1 MPCQRY
7 IRLPALHEII
17 TTLSSAG
24 GIICRFKPT
33 LKREQTMPN
42 EDRLTPDA
50 AAAPEALPASPHT
63 DLLPALVA
71 RVYAEATPA
80 VRGRLLEHLLRPLSL
95 LSLAAVANGLFAQL
109 TMGDGWV
116 QRKVS
121 LDDANRV
128 DTSDVIALVHHVQQV
143 SVQAVESLSK
153 VIVSSPMLASSA
165 AAAMLLTLL
174 AKQRRNRAPVQGND
188 FDPIA

>member
-1 MPCQRY
+1 
-7 IRLPALHEII
+7 
-17 TTLSSAG
+17 
-24 GIICRFKPT
+24 
-33 LKREQTMPN
+33 MPN
-42 EDRLTPDA
+42 EDRLADNA
-50 AAAPEALPASPHT
+50 ATMAGALPAPSPNE
-63 DLLPALVA
+63 LLPALVA

-80 VRGRLLEHLLRPLSL
+80 VRGRLLQQLLLPLSL
-95 LSLAAVANGLFAQL
+95 LSLAAVANGLFARL

-128 DTSDVIALVHHVQQV
+128 DASDVIALVHHVQQV

-153 VIVSSPMLASSA
+153 IIVSSPVLASSA
-165 AAAMLLTLL
+165 AAAMQLTLL
-174 AKQRRNRAPVQGND
+174 AKQRRNRAPVLDND

>member
-1 MPCQRY
+1 
-7 IRLPALHEII
+7 
-17 TTLSSAG
+17 
-24 GIICRFKPT
+24 
-33 LKREQTMPN
+33 MPN
-42 EDRLTPDA
+42 EDRPEPDA
-50 AAAPEALPASPHT
+50 AAVADALPTPPHT

-109 TMGDGWV
+109 TMGDGWA

-153 VIVSSPMLASSA
+153 VIIGSPMLASSA

-174 AKQRRNRAPVQGND
+174 AKQRRNRIPVQGND